1 MHKSYLQVAEWGNI
15 MFLYGLSSL
24 TRRRDA
30 YALLQT
36 ALHQIYGLSEL
47 PELKQQERGKPY
59 FPQYPS
65 IHFNLSHSGPFA
77 LCGISD
83 QPIGVDIQVLRPFR
97 PTLMERS
104 CSDHELAWLYSRGM
118 QHSDFALLWVLKESI
133 GKYTGYGLP
142 YPPSRLSVPIPPL
155 GQSFTMDTVYPYQ
168 NLLCRVYTESTWCAA
183 VCASQTPS
191 KEIVW
196 I

>member
-1 MHKSYLQVAEWGNI
+1 

-24 TRRRDA
+24 THRQDA
-30 YALLQT
+30 YTLLQT

-65 IHFNLSHSGPFA
+65 IHFNLSHSGSFA

-97 PTLMERS
+97 PTLMKRS
-104 CSDHELAWLYSRGM
+104 CSDHELAWLHSRGM
-118 QHSDFALLWVLKESI
+118 QESDFALLWTLKESI

-142 YPPSRLSVPIPPL
+142 YPPSRLLVPTPPL
-155 GQSFTMDTVYPYQ
+155 GEPFSTDATYPYQ
-168 NLLCRVYTESTWCAA
+168 NLFFFFFIESNWCDA
-183 VCASQTPS
+183 VCSS
-191 KEIVW
+191 
-196 I
+196 

>member
-1 MHKSYLQVAEWGNI
+1 MAEMGDS
-15 MFLYGLSSL
+15 MLLYGLSSL
-24 TRRRDA
+24 THRSDA

-47 PELKQQERGKPY
+47 PKIQRLERGKPY

-65 IHFNLSHSGPFA
+65 IHFNLSHSGSFA

-83 QPIGVDIQVLRPFR
+83 QPIGVDIQILRPFR

-104 CSDHELAWLYSRGM
+104 CSDCELTWLHSRGM
-118 QHSDFALLWVLKESI
+118 QYCDFALLWALKESI

-142 YPPSRLSVPIPPL
+142 YPPSLLSVPIPPC
-155 GQSFTMDTVYPYQ
+155 GEPYSTDTIYPYQ
-168 NLLCRVYTESTWCAA
+168 NLHCRIYTSPQWCAA
-183 VCASQTPS
+183 VCSSHIPS
-191 KEIVW
+191 KKIIWNEKNS
-196 I
+196 